1 MKIKSRLIALAVSAG
16 IPVTL
21 VAQSPNEIYRGEYLL
36 KISVP
41 GVPWAITASSTY
53 EPDGTLKEI
62 DYLPAGN
69 FFGIE
74 GQAGHG
80 HWSRTASGQFLIDYK
95 TELPNG
101 QVRALTTVSASG
113 NELTGTATV
122 KLINQDGS
130 VAETRK
136 RYGDGRQGVQETS
149 SETEHVTLHA
159 LRGPTGQVEILI
171 SVRDSGPGLDPQH
184 LTSFRRVLYEE
195 TSGPQK
201 GDGHERAQLR
211 FNSQSTQDNPIAVVP
226 KTIVERVTRNFQ

>member
-1 MKIKSRLIALAVSAG
+1 MKITSRLIALAVSAG

-21 VAQSPNEIYRGEYLL
+21 VAQSPNETYRGEYLL

-69 FFGIE
+69 FLGIE

-101 QVRALTTVSASG
+101 QVRQVRALTTVSASG

-122 KLINQDGS
+122 KLLNKAGS
-130 VAETRK
+130 VVDTK
-136 RYGDGRQGVQETS
+136 
-149 SETEHVTLHA
+149 
-159 LRGPTGQVEILI
+159 
-171 SVRDSGPGLDPQH
+171 
-184 LTSFRRVLYEE
+184 
-195 TSGPQK
+195 
-201 GDGHERAQLR
+201 
-211 FNSQSTQDNPIAVVP
+211 
-226 KTIVERVTRNFQ
+226 RVTVSGQRVTSRLAAKP